1 MATVCGFVEK
11 IKYRNEEN
19 GYTVLSL
26 VEEGEEYT
34 LVFLIE
40 HLSLLLEIYS
50 LMPTFFI
57 KDIPE
62 LYIFSTL
69 FPA

>member
-1 MATVCGFVEK
+1 A
-11 IKYRNEEN
+11 YWRP
-19 GYTVLSL
+19 
-26 VEEGEEYT
+26 
-34 LVFLIE
+34 FLIE
-40 HLSLLLEIYS
+40 HLSPLLEIYS